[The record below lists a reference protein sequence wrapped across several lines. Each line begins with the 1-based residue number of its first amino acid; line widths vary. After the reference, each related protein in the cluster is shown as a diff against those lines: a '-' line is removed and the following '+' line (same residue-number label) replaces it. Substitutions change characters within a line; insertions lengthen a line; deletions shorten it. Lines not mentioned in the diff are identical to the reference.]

1 MLIKRH
7 IQLLCLIVVFALNNH
22 AATAACGGT
31 TTFTVPASGCIN
43 SKVTFSF
50 SDTVSVNSYRLIFGD
65 GNESIVSVSGSI
77 DHTYGASGKFYVKL
91 VRTIGA
97 CKDSVLD
104 SIQISAKPNTAFTMY
119 QDTVCSGQVDT
130 FKATTSGLT
139 SYNWKYGNGAT
150 SSGQNVTQSFTNA
163 GASPANMTV
172 KLVVTNSNGC
182 SDSLTKTI
190 IIMPLPSVAFTFSPD
205 SSCSESNITFT
216 KGGSGAS
223 TYLWKFGD
231 GKTSI
236 ANNPSHT
243 YSATGNS
250 FSSFTTYLIA
260 STSFGC
266 SDSISKNIKIKERPE
281 GSIKSNWTNYVN
293 CNVLINTIKISDSS
307 TTSST
312 DTFKVISWGDG
323 NIDTFYSGFT
333 LKPHKY
339 TSKGYFTLSVYTVGK
354 NGCSYTKT
362 YQVFNGSNP
371 AIGISSLGSTTNL
384 CAPYNLRFV
393 ITSYSSNPPGTIY
406 TISSNDGSSN
416 QVYTHPPPDTI
427 TWNFSKSSCGYSDL
441 FSNSNSFHVKITAS
455 NPCNTTPGAVGNITF
470 SKPPIANFSF
480 TPSDTVCKNT
490 NVTFTDNSTDGSLLS
505 SSSGS
510 TCVSTHYR
518 FWNINPQS
526 NWDTLSSTTLGD
538 PASWDDP
545 SGVEGSS
552 PLYVKFKDT
561 GVYKIK
567 LHVANEFS
575 TCGSDSMEKSIVV
588 INPPI
593 AAFHA
598 SPDSGCITLTDTMIN
613 QSTGTGLSYSWS
625 ILSPASGYAFTG
637 GTSSTSTNAI
647 YKFTAAGTYIVQLA
661 VTNACTT
668 IYAYDTVK
676 VKSIPSVTLPAISNG
691 CKPYSISPSATYN
704 SNNSTITSYNWSF
717 TGGSPSSSTT
727 QNPGTIN
734 YNTGGNYTVIAKAT
748 NECGTDSAT
757 RSFTVYNPPTVNAG
771 KSVDTI
777 CLNNGNLTLSGYSPS
792 GGTWSG
798 TAVTS
803 GGVFNPSTS
812 GVGLFTLKYIY
823 TDTTGCIDSATKNI
837 KVVDKPTVKFV
848 YNDRCI
854 DTSIQFI
861 DSSTTSGST
870 IASRKWYFGDGGTS
884 TTTNPSHTYA
894 AAGTYT
900 VKLVITNSVGCID
913 SISYNVNVWPKPA
926 PNFTINDTDQCLN
939 GNSFTF
945 TNTTTISSGSSTY
958 NWFYGDGGTS
968 TTTSPTYTYA
978 AKNTY
983 TVKLRATSNHG
994 CRDSISK
1001 IVYVYPKPTVSFTIN
1016 DTDQCK
1022 TGNSFS
1028 YTNTSSVSTG
1038 SIITYKWNFGNG
1050 ATDTVK
1056 NPSAVNYTS
1065 SGVYNVTLLI
1075 ITDKGCTDSIT
1086 KQVIVYA
1093 MPVPSFTFGAS
1104 SFCAPYTSAVSNTTA
1119 ASPFITAWK
1128 WSIQGN
1134 TSVTIS
1140 NDTAKQPTFT
1150 FPDNHS
1156 GTDTT
1161 YSIKLIATT
1170 TNGCIESVTNTVTI
1184 KTRPK
1189 SNFTLAN
1196 DSCGPIVFNTT
1207 NSSQYATN
1215 YLWSST
1221 PTASFSNTTT
1231 TNPTITLAR
1240 NTTSSNITYTIKLI
1254 SSTSFGCLDSFQ
1266 KNIIV
1271 YFEPIA
1277 MFSMTSTD
1285 GCGPLKIYF
1294 TNTSTPSGNTFNW
1307 DFGNGKTSTIKDTNI
1322 TYLSNGVN
1330 DTTFNIKLIATTSK
1344 GCFDDT
1350 IRQVTVRPDAKALYT
1365 YTNNSGCAPFLID
1378 SINIKG
1384 THYANA
1390 NSNYKWFVGDTLLG
1404 SLQNGAS
1411 LKFPGYTLGNS
1422 NDSILISLVAYSKN
1436 SCKNDTQK
1444 IWFKTISNPKPGF
1457 TMSDSAG
1464 CMPLKVL
1471 FRNVST
1477 PAGLS
1482 HLWTFGNST
1491 SSTVDSIY
1499 YTFTNSSANDT
1510 SWNIKLVASG
1520 GSGCKDSISKTI
1532 IVHPQPKP
1540 AFSISA
1546 SACAPASISPS
1557 NTTAASPTITQ
1568 WSWKIYCGATL
1579 TRTSSAQNPTF
1590 NFPDNQTGSD
1600 SSFTF
1605 ILKTTTAYGC
1615 SDTVSKTIIIK
1626 SRPKANF
1633 SATTVCSGATTNFY
1647 DSSKYIGASP
1657 SWSWDFGDGNTS
1669 TSQSPTH
1676 TYAASGT
1683 YNAKLTVTGTNS
1695 CIDTI
1700 TIAVVVNP
1708 QPAPTFT
1715 LGGTGFCSPKSITTS
1730 NTTSATPTISTW
1742 SWKVIYDSTITR
1754 KSSIKDSTFRFYD
1767 NQTGA
1772 DSSFT
1777 FRLIATTNKGCKDST
1792 DKSITLYT
1800 RPKSVFNAGNDG
1812 CGPLIDTII
1821 NTSSYASTY
1830 LWSVAPTAGSISSNT
1845 ATNPIVNYNINN
1857 TSSVIKYLVKLIAT
1871 TTNSCNDTAYDTVSV
1886 YPTPVAGYSQTNT
1899 DSCGPINVY
1908 FTNTTT
1914 PSGINNYI
1922 WNFGNGISSAAQDTN
1937 IKYTNTGVAD
1947 SIYTILLT
1955 AKNSTYNCQD
1965 TQQTYITVRP
1975 NAKAFFTATDTISCA
1990 PFIITSSNIL
2000 ATAYANADSG
2010 YVWFRGGIQIGNS
2023 LTFPGDTIKNA
2034 NDSMLISLVATS
2046 KRGCK
2051 NDTQKVWFKTISN
2064 PKPNFSRSDSVGCHP
2079 LSVNLTDA
2087 STPSS
2092 GLGYYWDL
2100 GNGQTSTSQNP
2111 TGIIY
2116 SNTGSVDSTYTVKLI
2131 TSAGSGCKDSISK
2144 TIIVH
2149 PQPKPAFSIS
2159 ASACAPASI
2168 SPSNT
2173 TAASPT
2179 ITQWSWKIYCGAT
2192 LTRTSS
2198 AQNPTFNFPDNQTG
2212 SDSSFTF
2219 ILKTTTAYGCSD
2231 TVSKTIIIKSRP
2243 KANFSATTVC
2253 SGATTNFYDSS
2264 KYIGASPSWS
2274 WDFGDGN
2281 TSTSQ
2286 SPTHTY
2292 AASGTYNA
2300 KLTVTGTNSCI
2311 DTITIAVVVNP
2322 QPAPTFT
2329 LGGTGFCS
2337 PKSITTSNTTSA
2349 TPTISTWSW
2358 KVIYDSTITRKSS
2371 IKDSTFRFYD
2381 NQTGAD
2387 SSFTFRLI
2395 ATTNKGC
2402 KDSTDK
2408 SITLYTRPKSVFNAG
2423 NDGCGPLIDTI
2434 INTSSYAST
2443 YLWSVAP
2450 TAGSISSNT
2459 ATNPIVNYNI
2469 NNTSSVIKY
2478 LVKLIATTTNSC
2490 NDTAYDT
2497 VSVYPTPVAGY
2508 SQTNTDSCGPINVYF
2523 TNTTTPSGINNYIWN
2538 FGNGISSAAQDTN
2551 IKYTNTGVADSIY
2564 TILLTAKNSTY
2575 NCQDTQQTYIT
2586 VRPNA
2591 KATFTAS
2598 YTSSCAP
2605 FIIDNSIITPSD
2617 YAYANSQYQW
2627 YKNGS
2632 AFGASQTGTTLSF
2645 PGDTIKNANDSM
2657 LISLV
2662 ATSKY
2667 GCKDDTIKMWFK
2679 TFPNPAP
2686 AFVISDTINCH
2697 PLTTNFTNNSLPSS
2711 GLTYTW
2717 DFGNGLTSNTT
2728 NPTNIK
2734 FTNIGIV
2741 DSIYK
2746 IKLIVSAGSGCKD
2759 SLVKNV
2765 TVKPLPNPNFNTSK
2779 DTLCPN
2785 NILTLN
2791 NISSQTPPINSYKW
2805 TEPSN
2810 IGATINNDTASIAT
2824 TSTYA
2829 DNQSGNYI
2837 NYTYRLIAKS
2847 NFGCLDSTDKTV
2859 KVATRPVASI
2869 VVNPDSSC
2877 GPKIFN
2883 ITNNSLYGNTW
2894 MWTTSFLNI
2903 NFSNTALKNPTLSI
2917 PENKGLIDSIYTY
2930 RLVATSL
2937 NGCVDTT
2944 YDTVLVHPR
2953 PRAVYI
2959 VDTNNSCAP
2968 VLVSFINN
2976 SSGNTSLSYFWD
2988 LGDGN
2993 TSAIKNPKETYNSS
3007 STQDTIYYTNL
3018 IVSTNYGCADTASLN
3033 IKIKPNPTAVFNVSD
3048 TLICAGSTF
3057 SGIITSYNISY
3068 GNVDSFY
3075 WDFGDGY
3082 LLKTIKDTSIIHKYN
3097 TEGHYKIKLMAAN
3110 ECDSS
3115 YDSINITILEK
3126 PKPKFSIS
3134 DSITCNAIKYFT
3146 NTTLNSL
3153 ILNYISFEWDFG
3165 NGVKSNKYQPDSVDY
3180 GYIYGTKDT
3189 IFHIQLKAWNICDTV
3204 YYNDSIRLRPAL
3216 DAAFTPAKQFG
3227 CSPLT
3232 IKFNNQSLGVDSN
3245 KSASTNYY
3253 VYIWDDGKPNDTVI
3267 SRAPMFHT
3275 FNSGIV
3281 DTFNVKIF
3289 AFNDCKV
3296 DSDSVQIIIYPNTV
3310 LPQISILPANGMGCN
3325 PLTITFKNNTTGASS
3340 YTWYFDSIN
3349 SSNSKN
3355 VKWTFT
3361 KAGIYNVEMKASNG
3375 CSDTSTFVQITV
3387 TDPPIASFTDSGNYC
3402 EPALIFFKNN
3412 TTSGNSYTWYFGD
3425 GDSSTLKNP
3434 QHKYDTAGMYQV
3446 KLIAQNSNSFGVNC
3460 VDTFSKYITIFKKP
3474 VPVLSASTANG
3485 CEPLVVNFSGLG
3497 STYTKNYFWDFGNG
3511 STSTNT
3517 NPQQTYNTLGADTTY
3532 KVRLITTNVNGCSDS
3547 AFTTITV
3554 YAKPIAII
3562 NAVDTFACFPGN
3574 LSFTNASSSNSAS
3587 ANWDFGDGQT
3597 STTFNSVNHTW
3608 AKPGIYNLR
3617 LKVTTVNGCVDSTVR
3632 KIKIGGNDTLKIVA
3646 FDTIL
3651 CLGVKGTYQSPNVNP
3666 QKVQWDFGDGNTDTG
3681 RTVKHNWF
3689 NSGIYTMIMTMTGPD
3704 GCIDSATRQITV
3716 NKLPVVDF
3724 SVNDSFQCVNAQQ
3737 FNFTANASAA
3747 AGLSTFTWKWGDG
3760 NKTNVAATVTNA
3772 NHSYTTSGIYTVR
3785 LIATTTQGCIDSAAH
3800 SIVVWPKPN
3809 MSYNINDTDQC
3820 VNSQFFSFTNT
3831 SSVSSG
3837 FNDYN
3842 WNFGDGQFSN
3852 TTSPTH
3858 TYADTGVYKVTL
3870 YATTDNGCTDSIT
3883 KTIYVRPKPTLDFS
3897 RSDTTLCLNGNT
3909 FTYTPTASIPYGTIT
3924 LLWDYGD
3931 GNTKNMGN
3939 SVNAVTHSYAAA
3951 GTYNIKLRV
3960 NSSFGCVDSVTKTI
3974 VVWPKPSPTFT
3985 INDSLQCVNLQN
3997 FIYTNNSSILT
4008 GSMQYDWEF
4017 GDGNTSVNNSA
4028 KNVSHNYANYGM
4040 YDIKLVAISNF
4051 GCKDSVTSSIIVAP
4065 KPTVDYNITS
4075 PDQCLNLN
4083 NYSFIDLTTI
4093 PGGNLFYTWYFGDG
4107 KTSTNQ
4113 SPSHIYNSAG
4123 TYTVKMVVISQLGC
4137 TDSITKQMTVWP
4149 KPTVAFNI
4157 KDTEQCLTSNSFLYT
4172 NNCSI
4177 LSGTIT
4183 YDWYWGDGNSTI
4195 NSGNGQ
4201 QTHSYNT
4208 AGVYTITLIATSDK
4222 GCVDTLKRSVVVRAM
4237 PVALFGVNQD
4247 SQCVNNQAFDYINQS
4262 TIDFGGLQSFWDFG
4276 NGKTSS
4282 LKNPSTFYNTA
4293 GNYTVN
4299 LWVTSDYG
4307 CSDSINHIF
4316 TVTPKPKSDFSLSDT
4331 AACVQLMVKFTDQS
4345 SSDAVKWLWDFDD
4358 PLSGGVNNS
4367 SASATPTHIYIQPGS
4382 YYPNLISFNKYG
4394 CSDTSK
4400 HHAIVYADPVANFY
4414 INPTAACDTPMT
4426 ANCINISQNAVA
4438 YVWDLGNSKT
4448 SALANPTAIYINNG
4462 TYNVIL
4468 TAITTAG
4475 CIDSMTLPYIVAK
4488 QPKAIFTLKPHEG
4501 CEPLVVQ
4508 FENKSINNTFNFWN
4522 FDDGQGSIIDSPIH
4536 IYNKAG
4542 TYIPTL
4548 MVKNG
4553 NCYDTANMDT
4563 IIVHPL
4569 PVAGFSW
4576 AEVGP
4581 PPSGSI
4587 NFTNQSLGA
4596 FAYFWDFGD
4605 GTQSFDVNPAHRYQ
4619 SPKDYIVTLIVN
4631 TNFGCYDTFVQTV
4644 HVDLMKG
4651 LWVSNA
4657 MSPDDHKGDASVFQP
4672 QGVGLETYH
4681 VQVFTTWGELIW
4693 ESTLLEATK
4702 PKEHWDGTWQGKPC
4716 KQDVYVWKINATFI
4730 DGSVW
4735 PGKVYPDG
4743 SINRIG
4749 SLTLIR

>member
-1557 NTTAASPTITQ
+1557 NTTAASPAITQ

-1605 ILKTTTAYGC
+1605 ILKTTTA
-1615 SDTVSKTIIIK
+1615 D
-1626 SRPKANF
+1626 
-1633 SATTVCSGATTNFY
+1633 
-1647 DSSKYIGASP
+1647 
-1657 SWSWDFGDGNTS
+1657 
-1669 TSQSPTH
+1669 
-1676 TYAASGT
+1676 
-1683 YNAKLTVTGTNS
+1683 
-1695 CIDTI
+1695 
-1700 TIAVVVNP
+1700 
-1708 QPAPTFT
+1708 
-1715 LGGTGFCSPKSITTS
+1715 
-1730 NTTSATPTISTW
+1730 
-1742 SWKVIYDSTITR
+1742 
-1754 KSSIKDSTFRFYD
+1754 
-1767 NQTGA
+1767 
-1772 DSSFT
+1772 
-1777 FRLIATTNKGCKDST
+1777 
-1792 DKSITLYT
+1792 
-1800 RPKSVFNAGNDG
+1800 
-1812 CGPLIDTII
+1812 
-1821 NTSSYASTY
+1821 
-1830 LWSVAPTAGSISSNT
+1830 
-1845 ATNPIVNYNINN
+1845 
-1857 TSSVIKYLVKLIAT
+1857 
-1871 TTNSCNDTAYDTVSV
+1871 
-1886 YPTPVAGYSQTNT
+1886 
-1899 DSCGPINVY
+1899 
-1908 FTNTTT
+1908 
-1914 PSGINNYI
+1914 
-1922 WNFGNGISSAAQDTN
+1922 
-1937 IKYTNTGVAD
+1937 
-1947 SIYTILLT
+1947 
-1955 AKNSTYNCQD
+1955 
-1965 TQQTYITVRP
+1965 
-1975 NAKAFFTATDTISCA
+1975 
-1990 PFIITSSNIL
+1990 
-2000 ATAYANADSG
+2000 
-2010 YVWFRGGIQIGNS
+2010 
-2023 LTFPGDTIKNA
+2023 
-2034 NDSMLISLVATS
+2034 
-2046 KRGCK
+2046 
-2051 NDTQKVWFKTISN
+2051 
-2064 PKPNFSRSDSVGCHP
+2064 
-2079 LSVNLTDA
+2079 
-2087 STPSS
+2087 
-2092 GLGYYWDL
+2092 
-2100 GNGQTSTSQNP
+2100 
-2111 TGIIY
+2111 
-2116 SNTGSVDSTYTVKLI
+2116 
-2131 TSAGSGCKDSISK
+2131 
-2144 TIIVH
+2144 
-2149 PQPKPAFSIS
+2149 
-2159 ASACAPASI
+2159 
-2168 SPSNT
+2168 
-2173 TAASPT
+2173 
-2179 ITQWSWKIYCGAT
+2179 
-2192 LTRTSS
+2192 
-2198 AQNPTFNFPDNQTG
+2198 
-2212 SDSSFTF
+2212 
-2219 ILKTTTAYGCSD
+2219 GCSD